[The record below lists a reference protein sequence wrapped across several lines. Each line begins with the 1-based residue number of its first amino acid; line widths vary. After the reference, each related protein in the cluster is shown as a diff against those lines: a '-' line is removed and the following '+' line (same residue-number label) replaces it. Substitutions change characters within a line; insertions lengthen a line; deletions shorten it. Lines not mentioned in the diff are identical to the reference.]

1 MKHTIT
7 NERKAYLLAKK
18 SLTWFLAHI
27 LKSDLSYNSLV
38 QDLTSLHY
46 SQFSWNDGQ
55 FLCGQE
61 RTN

>member
-38 QDLTSLHY
+38 QI
-46 SQFSWNDGQ
+46 
-55 FLCGQE
+55 
-61 RTN
+61 